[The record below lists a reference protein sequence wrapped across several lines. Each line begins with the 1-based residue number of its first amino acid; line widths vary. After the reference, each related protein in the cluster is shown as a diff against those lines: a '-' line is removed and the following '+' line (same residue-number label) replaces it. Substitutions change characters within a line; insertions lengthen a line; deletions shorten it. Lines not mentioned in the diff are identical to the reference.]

1 MQKAEEER
9 HAKEEQERARI
20 AEQQRIAME
29 QAQAEAKKAQEETE
43 KLRKEAERLEAVR
56 KAEREQEQA
65 RLEAIRKEGEE
76 RMKAIEAEN
85 QKRNEWNAQLSAKLK
100 IAEESARENA
110 EVKIHIHDNKTGPD
124 KIRLRQFAQE
134 FARIEAPACSTVK
147 GVKIEKNINTLIGK
161 IVIYINTYIDEQ
173 NV

>member
-1 MQKAEEER
+1 
-9 HAKEEQERARI
+9 
-20 AEQQRIAME
+20 ME

-43 KLRKEAERLEAVR
+43 KLRKEAERLEALR
-56 KAEREQEQA
+56 KAEREQEQV

-110 EVKIHIHDNKTGPD
+110 EVKIHIHDAKTGSD
-124 KIRLRQFAQE
+124 KVRLRQFAQE
-134 FARIEAPACSTVK
+134 LARIEAPACTTEDGIRIQK
-147 GVKIEKNINTLIGK
+147 GINTLIYK
-161 IVIYINTYIDEQ
+161 IVTYIDEQ